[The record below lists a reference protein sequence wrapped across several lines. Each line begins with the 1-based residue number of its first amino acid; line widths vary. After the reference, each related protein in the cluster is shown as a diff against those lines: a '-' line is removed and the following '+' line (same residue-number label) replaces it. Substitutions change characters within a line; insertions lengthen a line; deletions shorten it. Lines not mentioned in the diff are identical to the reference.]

1 MTKTVSLAAQ
11 TAYAD
16 LLDRVSADAFAQDFA
31 EEGNFV
37 SKDVASR
44 RYWYFES
51 KTARGFHQK
60 YVGAETSD
68 LLKRIREH
76 KQVRADERDRRRIVS
91 SLTTQNM
98 LPRPVPAMG
107 ALLSALSRA
116 GVFRLGGVLVGT
128 TAYQAYSAMLG
139 IRLPAATLQTGDV
152 DVAATNVSVAAGES
166 LPPMLDVLKG
176 ADASFREVAHISRKH
191 ATSYRAT
198 GGLRIDFLTP
208 NEGPDTDVPRR
219 LRALNTDAQPMRFL
233 GYLIRDAAP
242 AVLLHDAGV
251 FVRVPLPS
259 RYGLHKLIVAQR
271 RGAANPKR
279 EKDLRQA
286 EALLSVLVERQP
298 SELLAAWDDCW
309 EQGPKWRI
317 LLTEGLG
324 RIDASVRDNVLRVA
338 GQTRSIIPAEKLTI
352 GPGRLRHDFDSDT
365 IYFLA
370 EGAGGTIRCAIS
382 RAALDDH
389 FKPEGKNSDDRLRIV
404 RENRDVIERMMTAKY
419 LHFPVEQAGAM
430 LIATRD
436 VAALRIMLARGESK
450 KR

>member
-1 MTKTVSLAAQ
+1 MTKAVSLAAQ

-31 EEGNFV
+31 EDGNFV

-44 RYWYFES
+44 RYWYFEN
-51 KTARGFHQK
+51 KTAHGYRQK
-60 YVGAETSD
+60 YVGAETSE
-68 LLKRIREH
+68 LLQRIREH

-91 SLTTQNM
+91 SLATQNM

-152 DVAATNVSVAAGES
+152 DVAARNVSVAAGER
-166 LPPMLDVLKG
+166 LPPMLDVLK
-176 ADASFREVAHISRKH
+176 DVDTSFREVAHISRKH
-191 ATSYRAT
+191 VTAYRAA
-198 GGLRIDFLTP
+198 GGLRLDFLTP

-219 LRALNTDAQPMRFL
+219 LTALNTDAQPMRFL
-233 GYLIRDAAP
+233 GYLIQDAAP

-259 RYGLHKLIVAQR
+259 RYCLHKLVVAQR

-286 EALLSVLVERQP
+286 EVLLGVLVERQP
-298 SELLAAWDDCW
+298 NELLAAWDDCW
-309 EQGPKWRI
+309 ARGPKWRT
-317 LLTEGLG
+317 LLTDGLA
-324 RIDASVRDNVLRVA
+324 RIDPSVRDDVLRVA
-338 GQTRSIIPAEKLTI
+338 GQMRSVVAGTKLTI

-365 IYFLA
+365 VYFLA
-370 EGAGGTIRCAIS
+370 EDGGRVIRCAIS

-389 FKPEGKNSDDRLRIV
+389 FKPEGEESDDRLRIV
-404 RENRDVIERMMTAKY
+404 RENRGVIEQMVEAKY
-419 LHFPVEQAGAM
+419 LHFPVEQAGAV

-436 VAALRIMLARGESK
+436 VPALRAMVGQRPGK

>member
-1 MTKTVSLAAQ
+1 MTKIVSLAAQ

-31 EEGNFV
+31 EDGNFV

-51 KTARGFHQK
+51 KAVGGYRQK
-60 YVGAETSD
+60 YVGAETPE
-68 LLKRIREH
+68 LLQRIREH

-91 SLTTQNM
+91 SLATHNM
-98 LPRPVPAMG
+98 LPRPLPAMG
-107 ALLSALSRA
+107 ALLSVLSRA

-152 DVAATNVSVAAGES
+152 DVAAANVSVAVSER
-166 LPPMLDVLKG
+166 LPPMLDILKEV
-176 ADASFREVAHISRKH
+176 DASFREVAHISRKH
-191 ATSYRAT
+191 AVAYRAA
-198 GGLRIDFLTP
+198 GGLRLDFLTP
-208 NEGPDTDVPRR
+208 NEGPETDLPRR
-219 LRALNTDAQPMRFL
+219 LTALGTDAQPMRFL
-233 GYLIRDAAP
+233 GYLIQDAAP
-242 AVLLHDAGV
+242 AVLLHEAGV
-251 FVRVPLPS
+251 FVRVPLPT
-259 RYGLHKLIVAQR
+259 RYCLHKLIVSQR

-286 EALLSVLVERQP
+286 EVLLGVLADRQP
-298 SELLAAWDDCW
+298 NELLAAWDDCW
-309 EQGPKWRI
+309 ARGPKWRT
-317 LLTEGLG
+317 LLTGGLAF
-324 RIDASVRDNVLRVA
+324 IDPSVRDGVLRVA
-338 GQTRSIIPAEKLTI
+338 GQTRSIVPGAKLTI
-352 GPGRLRHDFDSDT
+352 GAGRLRHDFDSDT

-370 EGAGGTIRCAIS
+370 EDGVVPIRCSIG

-389 FKPEGKNSDDRLRIV
+389 FKPEGKNSDDRLRVV
-404 RENRDVIERMMTAKY
+404 RENRGIIERMMEAKY
-419 LHFPVEQAGAM
+419 LHLPVEQSGAV

-436 VAALRIMLARGESK
+436 VPALRAMVTKK